1 MAKTIL
7 VVDDQKSIRAL
18 LINIFKVAGYDV
30 VDAED
35 GAKALDLL
43 SGGQKVDLII
53 TDLNMPIMNG
63 IEFIWEVRKLSNHL
77 FTPIFML
84 TTEAEKSRLSDNESI
99 STEMWLEK
107 PIQPVVVLNNISKVL
122 PP

>member
-1 MAKTIL
+1 MPKTIL

-18 LINIFKVAGYDV
+18 LANVFKVAGYNV
-30 VDAED
+30 AEAED
-35 GAKALDLL
+35 GGKALEILT
-43 SGGQKVDLII
+43 SGKKVDLII
-53 TDLNMPIMNG
+53 TDLNMPVMNG
-63 IEFIWEVRKLSNHL
+63 IEFIWEARKLSSHF

-84 TTEAEKSRLSDNESI
+84 TTETEKSRLTDFESI

-107 PIQPVVVLNNISKVL
+107 PIQPVIILNNVTKIL

>member
-1 MAKTIL
+1 MPKTIL

-18 LINIFKVAGYDV
+18 LANIFKVAGYDV
-30 VDAED
+30 VEAED
-35 GAKALDLL
+35 GGKALDIL
-43 SGGQKVDLII
+43 SGGKKVDLII
-53 TDLNMPIMNG
+53 TDLNMPVMNG
-63 IEFIWEVRKLSNHL
+63 IEFIWEARKLSNHL

-84 TTEAEKSRLSDNESI
+84 TTETEKSRLSDFESV

-107 PIQPVVVLNNISKVL
+107 PIQPVIILNNVTKIL

>member
-1 MAKTIL
+1 MPKTIL

-18 LINIFKVAGYDV
+18 LANIFKVAGYDV

-35 GAKALDLL
+35 GGKALDIL
-43 SGGQKVDLII
+43 SSGKKIDLII
-53 TDLNMPIMNG
+53 TDLNMPVMNG
-63 IEFIWEVRKLSNHL
+63 IEFIWEARKLSSHI

-84 TTEAEKSRLSDNESI
+84 TTEAEKSKLSDFESI

-107 PIQPVVVLNNISKVL
+107 PIQPVLILNNVTKIL

>member
-1 MAKTIL
+1 MSKTIL

-18 LINIFKVAGYDV
+18 LANIFKVAGYDV
-30 VDAED
+30 VEAED
-35 GAKALDLL
+35 GEKALDIL
-43 SGGQKVDLII
+43 SSGKKVDLII

-63 IEFIWEVRKLSNHL
+63 IEFIWEARKLSSHL

-84 TTEAEKSRLSDNESI
+84 TTEAEKSRLSDFESI

-107 PIQPVVVLNNISKVL
+107 PIQPVIILNNVTKIL
-122 PP
+122 PL

>member
-1 MAKTIL
+1 MPKTIL
-7 VVDDQKSIRAL
+7 VVDDQKSIRSL
-18 LINIFKVAGYDV
+18 LVNIFKVAGYDV

-35 GAKALDLL
+35 GEKALTILT
-43 SGGQKVDLII
+43 SGKKVDLII

-63 IEFIWEVRKLSNHL
+63 IEFIWEVRKLSSHL

-84 TTEAEKSRLSDNESI
+84 TTEAEKSRLSDFESV

-107 PIQPVVVLNNISKVL
+107 PIQPVIILNNVTKIL

>member
-1 MAKTIL
+1 MPKTIL

-18 LINIFKVAGYDV
+18 LANIFKVAGYDV
-30 VDAED
+30 VEAED
-35 GAKALDLL
+35 GGKALDIL
-43 SGGQKVDLII
+43 SSGKKVDLII
-53 TDLNMPIMNG
+53 TDLNMPVMNG
-63 IEFIWEVRKLSNHL
+63 IEFIWEARKLSSHL

-84 TTEAEKSRLSDNESI
+84 TTEAEKSRLSDFESI

-107 PIQPVVVLNNISKVL
+107 PIQPVIILNNVTKIL

>member
-1 MAKTIL
+1 MPKTIL

-18 LINIFKVAGYDV
+18 LANIFKVAGYDV
-30 VDAED
+30 AEAED
-35 GAKALDLL
+35 GGKALDIL
-43 SGGQKVDLII
+43 SSGKKVDLII
-53 TDLNMPIMNG
+53 TDLNMPVMNG
-63 IEFIWEVRKLSNHL
+63 IEFIWEARKLSKHL

-84 TTEAEKSRLSDNESI
+84 TTEAEKSKLADFESV

-107 PIQPVVVLNNISKVL
+107 PIQPVLILNNVTKIL

>member
-1 MAKTIL
+1 MPKTIL

-18 LINIFKVAGYDV
+18 LSNIFKVAGYNV
-30 VDAED
+30 VEAED
-35 GAKALDLL
+35 GGKAVDIL
-43 SGGQKVDLII
+43 SSGEKVDLII
-53 TDLNMPIMNG
+53 TDLNMPVMNG
-63 IEFIWEVRKLSNHL
+63 IEFIWEARKLSNHL

-84 TTEAEKSRLSDNESI
+84 TTEAEKSKLSDFESI

-107 PIQPVVVLNNISKVL
+107 PVQPVVVLNNVTKIL

>member
-1 MAKTIL
+1 MPKTIL

-18 LINIFKVAGYDV
+18 LANIFKVAGYDV
-30 VDAED
+30 VEAED
-35 GAKALDLL
+35 GEKALDVL
-43 SGGQKVDLII
+43 SGGKKIDLII

-63 IEFIWEVRKLSNHL
+63 IEFIWEARKLSSHI

-84 TTEAEKSRLSDNESI
+84 TTEAEKSRLSDFESI

-107 PIQPVVVLNNISKVL
+107 PIQPVLILNNVTKIL

>member
-1 MAKTIL
+1 MPKTIL

-18 LINIFKVAGYDV
+18 LANIFKVAGYDV
-30 VDAED
+30 VEAED
-35 GAKALDLL
+35 GGKALDIL
-43 SGGQKVDLII
+43 SDGEKVDLII
-53 TDLNMPIMNG
+53 TDLNMPVMNG
-63 IEFIWEVRKLSNHL
+63 IEFIWEARKLSSHL

-84 TTEAEKSRLSDNESI
+84 TTEAEKSRLSDFESV

-107 PIQPVVVLNNISKVL
+107 PIQPVIILNNVTKVL

>member
-1 MAKTIL
+1 MPKTIL

-18 LINIFKVAGYDV
+18 LANIFKVAGYDV
-30 VDAED
+30 VEAED
-35 GAKALDLL
+35 GGKALDLL
-43 SGGQKVDLII
+43 SSGQKVDLII
-53 TDLNMPIMNG
+53 TDLNMPVMNG
-63 IEFIWEVRKLSNHL
+63 IEFIWEARKLSSHL

-84 TTEAEKSRLSDNESI
+84 TTETEKSRLSDFESV

-107 PIQPVVVLNNISKVL
+107 PIQPVVVLNNVTKVL